1 MMNYLRERKY
11 VYLLYYIFL
20 LIFWIVFYLYE
31 INISIILYATLLVL
45 GILVIYFVWDFYH
58 YHQKEKQL
66 QYILKLN
73 DTTQL
78 PDTTLPMEQL
88 YQEIIQQINML
99 NQTLISNQNKHYQ
112 DQIDYYT
119 LWIHQIKMP
128 ISALRLLIQTDNNNE
143 MMLQLLRIEQYVDMV
158 LYYLKSDHMASD
170 LSIKHLNLSLVIND
184 IIKKNATFFIQ
195 KKIQLKLEPIDLE
208 ILSDEKWISFVI
220 EQILSNALKY
230 TKQGYI
236 HIYVK
241 DEVLYIEDSGIG
253 IKEEDLPRVFE
264 KGYTGYNGRLDKKA
278 SGIGLYLC
286 KKIIDELGLAIS
298 IESMI
303 GKGTTVM
310 IDFHINNLKVE

>member
-1 MMNYLRERKY
+1 M
-11 VYLLYYIFL
+11 
-20 LIFWIVFYLYE
+20 FWIVFFLY
-31 INISIILYATLLVL
+31 NIDTSVILYATMLVL

-66 QYILKLN
+66 QYILTL
-73 DTTQL
+73 DHVSEL
-78 PDTTLPMEQL
+78 PDTTLPIEHL
-88 YQEIIQQINML
+88 YQQIILQTNTI

-128 ISALRLLIQTDNNNE
+128 ISALRLLIQTNNNSD

-170 LSIKHLNLSLVIND
+170 LSIKHLSLSSIIND

-195 KKIQLKLEPIDLE
+195 KKIQLQLEPIDLE

-230 TKQGYI
+230 TKQGFI

-286 KKIIDELGLAIS
+286 KKIIDALGLSIS
-298 IESMI
+298 IESMV

-310 IDFHINNLKVE
+310 IDFHVETLKVE

>member
-1 MMNYLRERKY
+1 MINYFKERKY
-11 VYLLYYIFL
+11 IYLLYCLFL
-20 LIFWIVFYLYE
+20 MIFWLVFYLYDME
-31 INISIILYATLLVL
+31 TSVLLYATMLVL
-45 GILVIYFVWDFYH
+45 GLLVIYFVWDFYH
-58 YHQKEKQL
+58 YHQKEKRL
-66 QYILKLN
+66 QYILKLDN
-73 DTTQL
+73 MIEL
-78 PDTTLPMEQL
+78 PDTSLPMEQL
-88 YQEIIQQINML
+88 YQQILKQINIM

-128 ISALRLLIQTDNNNE
+128 ISALRLLIQTSNNND

-158 LYYLKSDHMASD
+158 LYYLKSDHISSD
-170 LSIKHLNLSLVIND
+170 LSIKQLNLSLIIND

-195 KKIQLKLEPIDLE
+195 KKIQLQLEPTDLE

-286 KKIIDELGLAIS
+286 KKIVDELGLSIS
-298 IESMI
+298 IESEI

-310 IDFHINNLKVE
+310 IDFHVETLKVE

>member
-1 MMNYLRERKY
+1 MMNYLKERKY
-11 VYLLYYIFL
+11 VYLLHFLFL
-20 LIFWIVFYLYE
+20 LIFWIVFYLY
-31 INISIILYATLLVL
+31 NVDTSIILYATMLVL
-45 GILVIYFVWDFYH
+45 GILVIYFVWDFYR

-66 QYILKLN
+66 QYILKL
-73 DTTQL
+73 DDIIEL
-78 PDTTLPMEQL
+78 PDTSLPMEQL
-88 YQEIIQQINML
+88 YQQILKQINMM
-99 NQTLISNQNKHYQ
+99 NQTLISDQNKHYQ

-128 ISALRLLIQTDNNNE
+128 ISALRLLIQTSNNNE

-158 LYYLKSDHMASD
+158 LYYLKSDHISSD
-170 LSIKHLNLSLVIND
+170 LSIKKLNLSTIIND

-195 KKIQLKLEPIDLE
+195 KKIQLQLEPIDFIVLT
-208 ILSDEKWISFVI
+208 DEKWISFVI
-220 EQILSNALKY
+220 EQVLSNALKY
-230 TKQGYI
+230 TKEGTI

-241 DEVLYIEDSGIG
+241 DEILYIEDTGIG

-286 KKIIDELGLAIS
+286 KKIIDELGLSIS
-298 IESMI
+298 IESVI

-310 IDFHINNLKVE
+310 IDFHIETLKVE